1 MQTTIIFSIIIG
13 IIYFIASLTLNR
25 FIEEKK
31 TLKVIL
37 RDSCLVFLSVLV
49 GSYSVDFVG
58 LATLSVKQ
66 KGGSTAAFITKPD
79 F

>member
-1 MQTTIIFSIIIG
+1 MQTNIIFSIIVS
-13 IIYFIASLTLNR
+13 IIYFIATLTLNR

-31 TLKVIL
+31 TLKIIA

-49 GSYSVDFVG
+49 GSYSIDFLG
-58 LATLSVKQ
+58 LASLVVQQ
-66 KGGSTAAFITKPD
+66 KGGNTAAFTTKPE

>member
-49 GSYSVDFVG
+49 GSFSVDFLG
-58 LATLSVKQ
+58 LATFSVKQ